1 MATVPASAHGLSTMK
16 ALALQMKGFN
26 KQLATESVLNDCFEK
41 LSDVVGVD
49 AKGTTIPNAIFM
61 KVSQPA
67 DGTHSMVI
75 PLLKSLQEKAY
86 MGDAE
91 AILGNEENLR
101 LKHLT
106 VFYNEIKKSV
116 AQFGWGI
123 NFNDLSY
130 MNVYGRITDL
140 FTRFYAELRGR
151 RIREALLLTYA
162 EELTKSPISK
172 KQRFNPNMFV
182 TNTNIGDM
190 PSYDTT
196 GAWLADSTATAG
208 TYPAGTTFSDTS
220 SEYVVESIGDALA
233 AATSGFTDFGNA
245 VMNVDDL
252 LRLEYYVSH
261 DLLLEPFMMDG
272 QPTYIFT
279 VPAITVNHLL
289 NPSVTKSLGE
299 VWKDTAALTKAEASI
314 PLVLGRVGSLLLIK
328 DSRYPTV
335 TVGGADGAWTLK
347 VGFQQPGR
355 NDGRNHAAASS
366 SNKVFAVGSVIGA
379 GALVEWVASPLKYA
393 TESTEYGQLLGKG
406 AHTCAGI
413 QAAVFDEDT
422 RADGTYQQ
430 NTSCA
435 VFMAPPVL

>member
-16 ALALQMKGFN
+16 ALALRMKGFN

-172 KQRFNPNMFV
+172 KQRFNPN
-182 TNTNIGDM
+182 I
-190 PSYDTT
+190 S
-196 GAWLADSTATAG
+196 
-208 TYPAGTTFSDTS
+208 
-220 SEYVVESIGDALA
+220 
-233 AATSGFTDFGNA
+233 
-245 VMNVDDL
+245 
-252 LRLEYYVSH
+252 
-261 DLLLEPFMMDG
+261 
-272 QPTYIFT
+272 
-279 VPAITVNHLL
+279 
-289 NPSVTKSLGE
+289 
-299 VWKDTAALTKAEASI
+299 
-314 PLVLGRVGSLLLIK
+314 
-328 DSRYPTV
+328 
-335 TVGGADGAWTLK
+335 
-347 VGFQQPGR
+347 
-355 NDGRNHAAASS
+355 
-366 SNKVFAVGSVIGA
+366 
-379 GALVEWVASPLKYA
+379 
-393 TESTEYGQLLGKG
+393 
-406 AHTCAGI
+406 
-413 QAAVFDEDT
+413 
-422 RADGTYQQ
+422 
-430 NTSCA
+430 
-435 VFMAPPVL
+435 